1 MQLTKVERQT
11 MEADYVA
18 SHFRLL
24 KRAGGSISKGN
35 RLTAN
40 KVPRGPRTYCMSWL
54 IAQVLARDRR

>member
-1 MQLTKVERQT
+1 MLYLLVIFKTQSDMLLTKVVRQT

-24 KRAGGSISKGN
+24 KRAGGSIGEGN

-40 KVPRGPRTYCMSWL
+40 KVPQGPRTYCM
-54 IAQVLARDRR
+54 